1 MRSQDMTHDGGIETR
16 LGRMIATDHRPAL
29 RCGGRAIAT
38 VTKKQFSAD
47 RGFGDCPM
55 FIKYAFRTDDGLNV
69 LGNYTATESSFYALD
84 VGDEIAIRYLLE
96 RRHIN
101 APEDA
106 LSILR
111 PIREDADIAQN
122 DG

>member
-1 MRSQDMTHDGGIETR
+1 MQHNGGIETR
-16 LGRMIATDHRPAL
+16 LGGFVSTDHRPAL

-38 VTKKQFSAD
+38 VTLKQFSGD

-55 FIKYAFRTDDGLNV
+55 HIKYMYRTADERSV
-69 LGNYTATESSFYALD
+69 LGQFTATESSFHDID
-84 VGDEIAIRYLLE
+84 VGDEIAVRYIE
-96 RRHIN
+96 KQPHIS

-111 PIREDADIAQN
+111 PIRKAADVDQDA
-122 DG
+122 G